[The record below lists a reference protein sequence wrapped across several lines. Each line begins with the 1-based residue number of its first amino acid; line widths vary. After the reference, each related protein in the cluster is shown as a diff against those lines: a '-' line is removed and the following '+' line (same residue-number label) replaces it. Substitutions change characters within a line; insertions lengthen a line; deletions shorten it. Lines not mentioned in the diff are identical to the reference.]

1 MMERPKTL
9 QAKVFSIGLSV
20 ILALFSTVVMSYI
33 SMAAVIGPWVA
44 PVLVLVAMVVLLPFV
59 QNNMFKN
66 SIALVVSASSVGG
79 ILATALGFSF
89 PTLFFLNQKYF
100 NVWME
105 QPVKFCLTLS
115 ALVLSAGALAFMI
128 SYIIK
133 DYLIVHRKLRFPVG
147 KLVYNMIYV
156 QDQKLGMMKM
166 LSGMSFSFMY
176 NVITTRFIS
185 FFSFISTSALHMGPL
200 LFAIGFVAGG
210 VMAVP
215 LLVGMLSRIFVVDI
229 LRSEFFSL
237 ITEYDFVI
245 AFCSGIVI
253 SSAVM
258 GVVSLVKN
266 FAFSVNKYKSFFLKD
281 LLLLLNINRKTVAA
295 FSVVVLMTSGFLYGC
310 GFNIVE
316 QVYLITFTVFAA
328 FYMAVIAG
336 SIGLAQLGRFATFVM
351 LPAMYLFELN
361 NFQVV
366 IISTFVSLCTGI
378 TVDLLF
384 GYKLAELAHISYK
397 RIVRYQVLGFVV
409 AALAVGVIFW
419 LYIHHFGLGTPE
431 LFAQKAQSRSLLIQL
446 NVFDYAVVLCGV
458 LYGLLIAQMGM
469 SPLLVFGGIVMPSYM
484 VLWLVIAGAL
494 SYFVYNKEQM
504 FPFFF
509 GMYTLHAIWMMGAAL
524 CSCVIG

>member
-1 MMERPKTL
+1 MMERPKAL
-9 QAKVFSIGLSV
+9 QATIFSVGLSI
-20 ILALFSTVVMSYI
+20 ILALFSTTVMSYI

-66 SIALVVSASSVGG
+66 SIALVVSAGSVGG

-100 NVWME
+100 NVWMQ
-105 QPVKFCLTLS
+105 QPVTFCLTLT
-115 ALVLSAGALAFMI
+115 ALVLSAGALAFMV

-133 DYLIVHRKLRFPVG
+133 DYLIVHKGLRFPVG

-156 QDQKLGMMKM
+156 QDQKLGIMKM

-176 NVITTRFIS
+176 NVVAYRFAS
-185 FFSFISTSALHMGPL
+185 FFTFLSSSALHMGPL
-200 LFAIGFVAGG
+200 LFAIGFVAGH
-210 VMAVP
+210 VMAIP
-215 LLVGMLSRIFVVDI
+215 LLIGMLSRIFIVDI
-229 LRSEFFSL
+229 LRSEFFSI

-253 SSAVM
+253 SSVVL
-258 GVVSLVKN
+258 GVFSLFKN
-266 FAFSVNKYKSFFLKD
+266 FAFSITRYKSFLMKD
-281 LLLLLNINRKTVAA
+281 LLSILNINRMTIAA
-295 FSVVVLMTSGFLYGC
+295 FSLVLLMTSGFLFLC
-310 GFNIVE
+310 GFSVMQQI
-316 QVYLITFTVFAA
+316 YLIVFTVLAS
-328 FYMAVIAG
+328 FYMAFIAG

-351 LPAMYLFELN
+351 LPAMYLFDLD

-384 GYKLAELAHISYK
+384 GYKLGELAQISYK
-397 RIVRYQVLGFVV
+397 KLVKYQLLGFVV
-409 AALAVGVIFW
+409 AALAVGIVFW

-446 NVFDYAVVLCGV
+446 NVFDYAVVLCGI
-458 LYGLLIAQMGM
+458 LYGLLISYFGM

-484 VLWLVIAGAL
+484 VLWLVLAGAV
-494 SYFVYNKEQM
+494 SYFIYNKEQA

-509 GMYTLHAIWMMGAAL
+509 GMYTLHAMWMMGAAL
-524 CSCVIG
+524 CSCAIG